1 MGIKD
6 DIRKLLDEA
15 ELAYKEAETGVRIME
30 LAGEPVAKE
39 KVTLKELRKKIDAYK
54 KALEAV

>member
-6 DIRKLLDEA
+6 DIQALLDEA
-15 ELAYKEAETGVRIME
+15 ESAYKEAETGVKIME

-39 KVTLKELRKKIDAYK
+39 KATLKELRKKIDAYK
-54 KALEAV
+54 KALASV